1 MNGGHLCS
9 PDTLEIEMAETGGRG
24 DAKSITAIVAIEL
37 LSFQGLNRSLVQ
49 IASLEF
55 KWSMRV
61 RIAYA
66 DLVR

>member
-1 MNGGHLCS
+1 
-9 PDTLEIEMAETGGRG
+9 MAETGGRG